1 MAARGAQRVAEATEA
16 GAAAAATA
24 TALARSG
31 LALQAVGWGCCA
43 MAVRWLVQPEAALR
57 DMSTDEAWERHGR
70 NNPLLRALAKW
81 TGAFFLAFG
90 IVTAWLGRQET
101 AVSSELRTLHFLV
114 GLAWLLDAVYVK
126 FLSFAPSGVVR
137 FWTDSLG
144 AGLVDLAVGCT
155 HLWRAS
161 RLPGA

>member
-1 MAARGAQRVAEATEA
+1 MASTPRALAEAERA
-16 GAAAAATA
+16 SV

-31 LALQAVGWGCCA
+31 LALQAVGWGCSA
-43 MAVRWLVQPEAALR
+43 LAVRWLVQPEAALR
-57 DMSTDEAWERHGR
+57 DLSTDEAWERHGR

-90 IVTAWLGRQET
+90 LVTAWLGRQQT
-101 AVSSELRTLHFLV
+101 AGSSELRALHRLV
-114 GLAWLLDAVYVK
+114 GLAWVLDAVAVK
-126 FLSFAPSGVVR
+126 FCCFAPSGVVR

-144 AGLVDLAVGCT
+144 AGLIDLAVGCT

-161 RLPGA
+161 HLPEA